1 MAVGGGAWG
10 IVQSVVLLISL
21 RYDGLPFQLLLI
33 VLYVA
38 VISVAFWRGIKPF
51 WRGTWWI
58 AAGGLLVYFA
68 YMSRFSI
75 GVYLLP
81 AAGLILFAGV
91 LTIAGSSPRAKGEEP
106 DKASPPQP
114 PTAMQEQRYQG
125 DPRQWGLTPREFE
138 VLLLIAE
145 GKSNQEIADA
155 LVISPNTVRHHVHQL
170 LGKLNCSSR
179 GEAAVIARIASLHS
193 PAATHIG
200 RSSPMD

>member
-21 RYDGLPFQLLLI
+21 RYDALPFQLLLI
-33 VLYVA
+33 ALYVA
-38 VISVAFWRGIKPF
+38 VISVAFWRGIRPF

-58 AAGGLLVYFA
+58 AAGGLLLYFA

-75 GVYLLP
+75 GVFLLP
-81 AAGLILFAGV
+81 AAGLILLAGMF
-91 LTIAGSSPRAKGEEP
+91 TIAGSSIHARRAEL
-106 DKASPPQP
+106 DKASPPERP
-114 PTAMQEQRYQG
+114 AAMQEQRYQV
-125 DPRQWGLTPREFE
+125 DPRQWGLTPRELE

-179 GEAAVIARIASLHS
+179 GEAAIIARIAGLHS
-193 PAATHIG
+193 PAATDTG